1 MDDVTARIAIAVQN
15 GDSLRQI
22 GKVKKGIR
30 EISDQRMRD
39 LRLAQ
44 SSAKL
49 ELAEY
54 NSMIAAQKAYNA
66 EIRMSGTEKRIRFRK
81 SEGAGAGE
89 IEKMTRLYDKQR
101 ETYLKAQAA
110 EASANIAA
118 YQAKVSHDNLKR
130 SLSENVSVA
139 KTATRGM
146 REYSASTIA
155 ARSASRLLG
164 IDIGE
169 GVNPAMIKMGVIVAG
184 AASAMKLAGLAMEYY
199 TDKARYAAELSHRNL
214 DSVSEANTRFKEQAD
229 KQREVIDSI
238 TNLQNKERLSNV
250 EKLEMSKLL
259 KELKID
265 YHALGGEIDATT
277 GKIANWD
284 KVSAVARKQMLA
296 EEISNLEREI
306 KQISA
311 DRQEIMKTLSGENG
325 VAAWLYDTARRNFNY
340 TPYGRI
346 GNALMEATGLHEILR
361 EPVKQL
367 TTSEERRLVTE
378 ELTRYNEIGEK
389 QSSLYER
396 LENARKQLAEFD
408 TEESKAAKSKADDL
422 AKAINKEREQ
432 LKIQELRLKGRER
445 EAKII
450 EIFSKWEEKRGKY
463 GNIVDELKM
472 RDLNLYDMEIVKQR
486 FAEYAEIARDRF
498 KYRQTAQSSVLA
510 NSLEG
515 ARLQSRMMIQ
525 NSGVNLSNNPQK
537 ITAEQSKKQTTLLE
551 EVRNLLDDFVNN
563 TTPISTRPVR

>member
-22 GKVKKGIR
+22 GKVKNGIK

-66 EIRMSGTEKRIRFRK
+66 EIRMSGTEKRIRFRE

-130 SLSENVSVA
+130 SLSENVSVV

-146 REYSASTIA
+146 REYSVSTIA

-184 AASAMKLAGLAMEYY
+184 AASAMKLAGLAMGYY

-214 DSVSEANTRFKEQAD
+214 DSVSEANARFKEQAD

-238 TNLQNKERLSNV
+238 TNLQHKAQLSNV
-250 EKLEMSKLL
+250 EILEMSKLL
-259 KELKID
+259 KELKFD
-265 YHALGGEIDATT
+265 YRALGGEIDATT
-277 GKIANWD
+277 GKMANWD
-284 KVSAVARKQMLA
+284 EVSVAARKDLLNK
-296 EEISNLEREI
+296 EIRNLKREI
-306 KQISA
+306 KQISI
-311 DRQEIMKTLSGENG
+311 DRKEMMKTLSGENG
-325 VAAWLYDTARRNFNY
+325 IAVWLYDKARGNFNY

-346 GNALMEATGLHEILR
+346 GNMLMEATGLQGILR
-361 EPVKQL
+361 ESVKQI
-367 TTSEERRLVTE
+367 TTAEERGYIERE
-378 ELTRYNEIGEK
+378 KERYEK
-389 QSSLYER
+389 KGDEQASLFER
-396 LENARKQLAEFD
+396 LGVAEKQLAGIDEAA
-408 TEESKAAKSKADDL
+408 SKAAKKRADDL

-450 EIFSKWEEKRGKY
+450 EIFSKWEEKRGEY

-472 RDLNLYDMEIVKQR
+472 RDLNLYDMEIAKQR